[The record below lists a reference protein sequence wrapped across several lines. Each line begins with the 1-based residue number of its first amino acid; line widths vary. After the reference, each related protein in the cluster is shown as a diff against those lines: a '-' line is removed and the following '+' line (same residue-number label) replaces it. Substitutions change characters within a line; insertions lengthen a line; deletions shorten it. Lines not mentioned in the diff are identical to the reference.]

1 MAGSAAG
8 TPRIAM
14 AVERSLPCGQ
24 GECAPAINA
33 LCTCRWPVMPGIR
46 ARQESP
52 VHAVLIPR
60 SGCGDRQRLW
70 MLWTRMTPFLSYR
83 IRF

>member
-1 MAGSAAG
+1 
-8 TPRIAM
+8 
-14 AVERSLPCGQ
+14 
-24 GECAPAINA
+24 
-33 LCTCRWPVMPGIR
+33 MPGIR